1 MGVRWTVVGLFEKS
15 SVPAVFTRVF
25 VCPWKSYR
33 VSVRARIV
41 IKKLFKNQF
50 DVHFI
55 LTFLYFYVF
64 GFGANSTSS
73 RDDRLVDA
81 DLDQYRFN

>member
-15 SVPAVFTRVF
+15 SVPAVFYKGF
-25 VCPWKSYR
+25 CLSLEI
-33 VSVRARIV
+33 VSGQRSSTHCD
-41 IKKLFKNQF
+41 KKLFKNQF